1 MFALLVIQIII
12 VVTLVI
18 IVLMQNPSV
27 DGLAGL
33 SNNVNNNSAMSASG
47 KTNNFL
53 MKLTYIIA
61 ALFIINN
68 LCIMAMQ
75 SKKYSRHNKIIEQ
88 VVQDGEV
95 PIND

>member
-1 MFALLVIQIII
+1 MLALLIIQIII
-12 VVTLVI
+12 VVALVI

-33 SNNVNNNSAMSASG
+33 NNNVDTNHTMTSSG
-47 KTNNFL
+47 KAGSFL
-53 MKLTYIIA
+53 TKLTYIIA

-68 LCIMAMQ
+68 LCIMNLQ
-75 SKKYSRHNKIIEQ
+75 SKKYSRNKQIIESI
-88 VVQDGEV
+88 VQAGDV